1 VAKSAQLA
9 DENLVLAKKLR
20 SAEQQAEQSTGYAQE
35 VRKGLTQAL
44 EKAVLAPAPI
54 LNAAQFVEA
63 LRRIAGHG
71 RAAGAVGAAGAAG
84 GAEPAG
90 GVLGQLDAAEVG
102 ECQDNVD
109 MLQARLRRRMRTLA
123 DLHSGGDADEALRSE
138 LADARA
144 EAQAQAETHAKEFAA
159 MEVQLRSARALS
171 AQPPSAAA
179 AEGEQPVA
187 PAVAAVAAAV
197 AATPAAPSTPS
208 AAAVPAPAAAEEP
221 EPAPVEAGQEE
232 APAVLK
238 RVRALHAFAGDPAGG
253 QISFQVGDMVRV
265 VRSCA
270 GAGVSGACMRRG
282 LDWDRRARGKGCGA
296 FDVAASMR

>member
-1 VAKSAQLA
+1 
-9 DENLVLAKKLR
+9 
-20 SAEQQAEQSTGYAQE
+20 
-35 VRKGLTQAL
+35 
-44 EKAVLAPAPI
+44 
-54 LNAAQFVEA
+54 
-63 LRRIAGHG
+63 
-71 RAAGAVGAAGAAG
+71 
-84 GAEPAG
+84 
-90 GVLGQLDAAEVG
+90 VLGQLDAAEVG

-179 AEGEQPVA
+179 AEEEQPVA
-187 PAVAAVAAAV
+187 PAAAAV

-221 EPAPVEAGQEE
+221 EPAPVEAEQEE

-296 FDVAASMR
+296 FDVPASMR